1 MATKRS
7 RAKPP
12 SDEAPRSESPYRK
25 PGRPPFK
32 PTQQQ
37 IGWVKGV
44 AMFEPPLD
52 FIARTMPGGPISIKT
67 LMKNFGDTIKFA
79 KINAISQV
87 AMSLVR
93 AALTPGPGQ
102 VRAQIFYLKS
112 VGWPNDNSDARVEKS
127 TSSSRS
133 SRAKINTK
141 RPSVRLAARVR
152 RVKFAGSEER
162 PRLPS
167 ADEIEKLRKLLA
179 KS

>member
-1 MATKRS
+1 MA
-7 RAKPP
+7 AKNSPAKHP
-12 SDEAPRSESPYRK
+12 SDEAPRPESPYRK
-25 PGRPPFK
+25 PGRPSFK

-37 IGWVKGV
+37 IGWVNGV

-52 FIARTMPGGPISIKT
+52 FIARTIPGGPISIKT

-87 AMSLVR
+87 TMSLVR

-112 VGWPNDNSDARVEKS
+112 VGWPNDNSEARVEKS
-127 TSSSRS
+127 TSNSQSSQ
-133 SRAKINTK
+133 AKINTK
-141 RPSVRLAARVR
+141 RPSARLAARVR
-152 RVKFAGSEER
+152 RVKFAGSEDR
-162 PRLPS
+162 PRLSS